1 MPASPLLAPGCRM
14 LQAIH
19 ARVRELVD
27 SAGAAGVAGIPV
39 TVMIFF
45 TPEQLETMH
54 EQELNDSQTTRVAIW
69 NEMKAAAG
77 A

>member
-1 MPASPLLAPGCRM
+1 MEAAATEGGLELA
-14 LQAIH
+14 
-19 ARVRELVD
+19 D
-27 SAGAAGVAGIPV
+27 
-39 TVMIFF
+39 MIFF

-54 EQELNDSQTTRVAIW
+54 EQELNDSQTTRVEIY

>member
-1 MPASPLLAPGCRM
+1 MP
-14 LQAIH
+14 
-19 ARVRELVD
+19 EL
-27 SAGAAGVAGIPV
+27 
-39 TVMIFF
+39 IFF

-54 EQELNDSQTTRVAIW
+54 EQELNDSQTVRVEIW